1 MKILL
6 LADIE
11 SKALWDYYRKE
22 ELEGI
27 DLIISCGDLNAEYLT
42 FIATMASVPVLYVH
56 GNHDAKYRYRAPEG
70 CICIDDM
77 VYTYKGIRFLGLGG
91 SMRYKQDDWQYTENE
106 MRGRVKK
113 LWFPLLWNRGFDVL
127 VTHSPARHFHDAE
140 DLPHVGFEIFTELMD
155 KYKPKYFVHGH
166 VHKNYDRNFARE
178 DKYNDTKVV
187 NGYERWVIEI

>member
-6 LADIE
+6 LADVE

-27 DLIISCGDLNAEYLT
+27 DLIISCGDLSAEYMT

-56 GNHDAKYRYRAPEG
+56 GNHDAKYRYRKPEG

-77 VYTYKGIRFLGLGG
+77 IYNYQGIRFLGLGG
-91 SMRYKQDDWQYTENE
+91 SMRYKQDDWQYTEKE
-106 MRGRVKK
+106 MRDRVRK

-140 DLPHVGFEIFTELMD
+140 DLPHVGFEIFTDLMD
-155 KYKPKYFVHGH
+155 KYEPKYFVHGH

-178 DKYNDTKVV
+178 DQYKNTKVV
-187 NGYERWVIEI
+187 NGYERYVIEI